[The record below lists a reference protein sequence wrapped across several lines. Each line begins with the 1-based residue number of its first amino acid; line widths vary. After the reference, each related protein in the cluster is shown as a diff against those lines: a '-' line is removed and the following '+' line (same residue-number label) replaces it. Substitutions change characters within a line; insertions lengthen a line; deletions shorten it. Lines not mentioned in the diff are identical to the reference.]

1 MSKIAEA
8 LFEITLP
15 RFSGDVFPR
24 TDVGIVLAV
33 ADRVIGTCAYRIIPF
48 LTLRQ

>member
-15 RFSGDVFPR
+15 RFSGDVLPK

-33 ADRVIGTCAYRIIPF
+33 ADRYF
-48 LTLRQ
+48 LHIY